1 MRFAEDVLNEKD
13 RPMISVQQDVTLMY
27 ALNTMVK
34 NNIGAIVIKDGDRV
48 VGIFT
53 ERDLLKMSVK
63 KIMDPEKTMIKDL
76 MTTKLLSA
84 PYNDPIYLLLDKILG
99 KRVRHIFIEK
109 EGKYIGILS
118 AGDVTKACLNE
129 RTREMESFSWDYYE
143 NWRWKP
149 KKKS

>member
-1 MRFAEDVLNEKD
+1 MKTAEDILNEKD
-13 RPMISVQQDVTLMY
+13 RSIISVRKNATVYESLK
-27 ALNTMVK
+27 LMVK

-53 ERDLLKMSVK
+53 ERDLLKISVK
-63 KIMDPEKTMIKDL
+63 KMVDPEKTMIKDL
-76 MTTKLLSA
+76 MTTNLFSA

-118 AGDVTKACLNE
+118 AGDVTKASLNE
-129 RTREMESFSWDYYE
+129 RTREMESVSWDYYE

-149 KKKS
+149 KRN